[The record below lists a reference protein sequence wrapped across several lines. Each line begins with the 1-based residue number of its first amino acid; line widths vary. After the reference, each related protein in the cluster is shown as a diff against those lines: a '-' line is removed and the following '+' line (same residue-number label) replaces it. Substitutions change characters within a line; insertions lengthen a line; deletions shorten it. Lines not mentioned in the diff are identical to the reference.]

1 MAKAI
6 NALATTNLNL
16 ANALGTCG
24 VVITIDRQY
33 DEPSGDTSLTFYLA
47 AKNVPNPADLR
58 QDKQEETS
66 ELIAGAHIL
75 GGPLKFDTK
84 KLLADFRAKKLQST
98 DPTHPFLT
106 CLRGQG
112 NREQLL
118 TWIKQGRP
126 CRIAVVS
133 NAGGMTCLEPGQE
146 PMGWKLGQKD
156 FETWTTDD
164 LKLAAALGLVGV
176 PVIAIESLDERRT
189 RFTLPRY
196 GYELGGQRT
205 DAIQVTKDFRRGA
218 LKKLNPS
225 HAVVWGYQTLLNRDK
240 LLRDVNDQRE
250 LVMLRYKDTREWRRD
265 TRSALVV
272 DDASNDVLD
281 RATQH
286 LRHT

>member
-33 DEPSGDTSLTFYLA
+33 DEPTGDTTLTFYLA
-47 AKNVPNPADLR
+47 AKNVPNPADVR
-58 QDKQEETS
+58 RDQPEETTQV
-66 ELIAGAHIL
+66 AGAHIL
-75 GGPLKFDTK
+75 GGALKFDTK
-84 KLLADFRAKKLQST
+84 KLLADFNGKKLQSA

-106 CLRGQG
+106 CLRAQS
-112 NREQLL
+112 NRECLL

-126 CRIAVVS
+126 CRIAAIS
-133 NAGGMTCLEPGQE
+133 NAAGYTCLQEGQD
-146 PMGWKLGQKD
+146 PMCWKVGQAG
-156 FETWTTDD
+156 FEVWTTDD

-176 PVIAIESLDERRT
+176 PVIALRKLDDRKTE
-189 RFTLPRY
+189 FTLPRY

-205 DAIQVTKDFRRGA
+205 DAIQLTKDFRSGEMR
-218 LKKLNPS
+218 KRNPS
-225 HAVVWGYQTLLNRDK
+225 SPVVWGYKVLQNREK
-240 LLRDVNDQRE
+240 MLRDVNEQRE
-250 LVMLRYKDTREWRRD
+250 LVLLRYKDTREWRRD

-272 DDASNDVLD
+272 ADASASVLEE
-281 RATQH
+281 ATRH